1 MNWLRK
7 IWDEYSWILFLPLVL
22 LIGILIIL
30 AVVGIRYGI
39 IFIFQTVPFSIWGSL
54 LGGAIVFIA
63 GFYLEDKISESK
75 QGFGWHLVNQ
85 ISPIGISLGILGLI
99 ILAASVIFI
108 FLPQNVTSA
117 WEIIQT
123 IGFAIF
129 AIAFLY
135 AYIFACGIF
144 FRDGILAFRF
154 DTIWGGIFLTLIAI
168 VGISPVILKIYDYL
182 EKSYLQEFW
191 LGTIASSAILMLIAW
206 FLISY
211 FVIPAFYFQFETNEK
226 DEPNK

>member
-7 IWDEYSWILFLPLVL
+7 IWDEYNWIGFLLLIL

-30 AVVGIRYGI
+30 AVIGIRYGF
-39 IFIFQTVPFSIWGSL
+39 IFIFQNVPFSVWGSL

-63 GFYLEDKISESK
+63 GWYLKDKISESK
-75 QGFGWHLVNQ
+75 QGLGWHLVNQ
-85 ISPIGISLGILGLI
+85 ISPFGIAAGILGLI

-117 WEIIQT
+117 WQIIQT
-123 IGFAIF
+123 IGLAIIG
-129 AIAFLY
+129 IAFLY

-154 DTIWGGIFLTLIAI
+154 DTIWGGIVLTMIAV
-168 VGISPVILKIYDYL
+168 VGSSPVILKIYDYL
-182 EKSYLQEFW
+182 EKSYLQRFW
-191 LGTIASSAILMLIAW
+191 LGTIASGAILTLIAW
-206 FLISY
+206 FIISY
-211 FVIPAFYFQFETNEK
+211 FIIPAFYLQLETIEK
-226 DEPNK
+226 DEPNQ